1 MLIQNKKALVLGGT
15 SSIGLEIALMLKT
28 CGVTVRVAGRHNPQ
42 KAGIDFLQYD
52 FEDFRTSGLGKL
64 KEYIEECDKLEKLEE
79 KKNYY
84 EQEIKRSYE
93 DVISIVEMKRLHES
107 IEITKRAME
116 EQKIVIKKAEKKV
129 EEEREKLNEAIKE
142 RKTFE
147 KMKEKAFEN
156 FLEEL
161 KKEEDKVNDELVSF
175 RFVNNDEQ

>member
-1 MLIQNKKALVLGGT
+1 MAVFRYSLQNILTIKEKIEEQCKA
-15 SSIGLEIALMLKT
+15 SFAMAN
-28 CGVTVRVAGRHNPQ
+28 R
-42 KAGIDFLQYD
+42 
-52 FEDFRTSGLGKL
+52 
-64 KEYIEECDKLEKLEE
+64 EYIEECDKLERLEE

-93 DVISIVEMKRLHES
+93 DVISIVEMKKLHES

-129 EEEREKLNEAIKE
+129 EEEREKLNEAMKE

-156 FLEEL
+156 FLEEI

-175 RFVNNDEQ
+175 RFVNKDEQ